1 MAFLWP
7 PRPETKVGP
16 DALPA
21 FETLKWVAQVKK
33 NGTCTVL
40 EYDPATKALQAW
52 TRHNEAHKLWT
63 PNLSTPCLRRLKEL
77 KGGKYILVG
86 ELLHSKVPGIKDTLY
101 LFDILVADGKDL
113 AGTTLTYRM
122 GLLHS
127 LWTATTQMFDY
138 AMVDERLWVANLIK
152 SDFKKLF
159 QGLTKPEDEGLV
171 LKKPDALLAPCWRQ
185 TANSNWQIKC
195 RRPTKNYS
203 F

>member
-16 DALPA
+16 DALLA
-21 FETLKWVAQVKK
+21 FERLGWVGQIKK

-40 EYDPATKALQAW
+40 EYDPATQTLQTW
-52 TRHNEAHKLWT
+52 TRHNEAHKLWA
-63 PNLSTPCLRRLKEL
+63 PDINSPCLRKLKEL
-77 KGGKYILVG
+77 RGGRYILVG
-86 ELLHSKVPGIKDTLY
+86 ELLHSKVTGIKDTLY

-113 AGTTLTYRM
+113 AGTTFTYRM
-122 GLLHS
+122 DLLHS
-127 LWTATTQMFDY
+127 LWKVATTTFDY
-138 AMVDERLWVANLIK
+138 DVVDERLWVANLIK

-159 QGLTKPEDEGLV
+159 QSLTKPEDEGLV
-171 LKKPDALLAPCWRQ
+171 LKKPDAPLAPCWRQ

-195 RRPTKNYS
+195 RRPTKNYG